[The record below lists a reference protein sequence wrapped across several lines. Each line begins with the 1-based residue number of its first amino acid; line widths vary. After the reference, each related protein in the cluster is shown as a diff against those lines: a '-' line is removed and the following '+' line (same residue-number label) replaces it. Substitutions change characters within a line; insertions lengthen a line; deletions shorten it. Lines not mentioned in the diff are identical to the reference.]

1 MKKILFACICCVL
14 CLSGCTNKQKANF
27 NYTNEEQI
35 EKKITENFE
44 QIAEMTDMT
53 SSNPFNYTKN
63 QYYNNIVNLGENA
76 VFVLEKMY
84 KSGKLSGVNAYLSAL
99 AIEDITGCNLYEKYN
114 LDWSTAEEF
123 YILWKDNNCSFNK

>member
-84 KSGKLSGVNAYLSAL
+84 KSGKLSGVKAYLSAL
-99 AIEDITGCNLYEKYN
+99 KLVFGVQIDSWGNFH
-114 LDWSTAEEF
+114 S
-123 YILWKDNNCSFNK
+123 